1 MRKNERW
8 RDTLTKPFRQEN
20 FAKKLNRWVA
30 EQGIRDHTGKL
41 YHITAHQFRHTVG
54 MRLLNG
60 GVPIEVISRLLGH
73 KSLMMTQVYA
83 RVRDSKM
90 RTDLER
96 VAYRRKTVDA
106 QGQTVK
112 GDPRANA
119 PEAQMIRKGVRGQ
132 TLPVGGCGRLVVLG
146 DCSHA
151 NKCLTCPMWLTST
164 DDVPALKSFYNRAI
178 RLKQQATAKG
188 NQFVIDQQDRIIP
201 TLTLRIKSLES
212 TEMDGSL
219 CVDDVLTQLRT
230 DLAEA
235 ECGLEEENRALK
247 QQVEVANGLL
257 YQREGKLRESTS

>member
-1 MRKNERW
+1 MKYTKEHIIPLVDEKVVETIQAQQQEIQKRW
-8 RDTLTKPFRQEN
+8 GNTCPYLFPSSVSHTKPFRQEN

-146 DCSHA
+146 ECSHA

-164 DDVPALKSFYNRAI
+164 EDLPALKSFYERAV
-178 RLKQQATAKG
+178 RLKQRAGETG
-188 NQFVIDQQDRIIP
+188 NQF
-201 TLTLRIKSLES
+201 
-212 TEMDGSL
+212 
-219 CVDDVLTQLRT
+219 
-230 DLAEA
+230 
-235 ECGLEEENRALK
+235 
-247 QQVEVANGLL
+247 
-257 YQREGKLRESTS
+257 